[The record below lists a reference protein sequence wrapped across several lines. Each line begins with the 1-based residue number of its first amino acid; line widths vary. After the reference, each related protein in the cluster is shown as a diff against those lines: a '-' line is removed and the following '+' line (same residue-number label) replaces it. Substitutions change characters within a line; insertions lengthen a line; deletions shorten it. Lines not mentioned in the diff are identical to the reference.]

1 MNIGREDC
9 GNGTEVSGL
18 PEYFGCLSKKL
29 LTCHINIWLYDDMT
43 NVVKIMKLLSDATR
57 LRVLM
62 LLTKRELCVCQI
74 MGVLGISQPLVS
86 RNLHLLDEAGFLRE
100 RKEGKLVFYSLSKD
114 MDQANRSIVSLLK
127 GLLKSDSILARDLT
141 SLGECEEFQKKTG
154 KCDMKTFSDF
164 MKKKRKKIARET
176 TGE

>member
-1 MNIGREDC
+1 VHRNSSVFFK
-9 GNGTEVSGL
+9 NT
-18 PEYFGCLSKKL
+18 
-29 LTCHINIWLYDDMT
+29 LTCHINIWLYEKMT
-43 NVVKIMKLLSDATR
+43 NLAKVMKLLSDATR

-86 RNLHLLDEAGFLRE
+86 RNLHLLQEAGFLRE
-100 RKEGKLVFYSLSKD
+100 RKEGKLVFYSLKKD
-114 MDQANRSIVSLLK
+114 MKPVNRSIVRLLK
-127 GLLKSDSILARDLT
+127 GHLKSDSILAGDLK

-164 MKKKRKKIARET
+164 MKKKRRKIAREMA
-176 TGE
+176 GE